1 MFLSNQK
8 HKMRWGLVLALGI
21 IAVAIGIFINTY
33 AIIVVQSG
41 PFPAQS
47 GGFQISGLFFIGLG
61 MGYIFC
67 VPIIRNLEMKI
78 RKIEKGSY

>member
-1 MFLSNQK
+1 
-8 HKMRWGLVLALGI
+8 MRWGLVLALGI
-21 IAVAIGIFINTY
+21 IAVAIGIFINAY

-47 GGFQISGLFFIGLG
+47 GGFQISGFFFIGLG

-78 RKIEKGSY
+78 EKGSY